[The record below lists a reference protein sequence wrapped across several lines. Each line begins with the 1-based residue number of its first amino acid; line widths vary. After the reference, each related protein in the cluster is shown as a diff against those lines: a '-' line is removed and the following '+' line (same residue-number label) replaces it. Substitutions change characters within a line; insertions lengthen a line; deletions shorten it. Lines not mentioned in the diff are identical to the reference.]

1 MATKTLPN
9 EIMGI
14 LRQFGVADE
23 DSSKA
28 SITQPKELE
37 FKLTTR
43 LISFLFGQ
51 TRYYII
57 FDNTADDNKHT
68 VIEHV
73 QAVVP
78 HIEGHLVKN
87 PHDET
92 TTYGL
97 RYKFKEVYLYKVI
110 SPKTRLDVELS
121 TRYPDLSRS
130 TIQKYIKAGHVRVN
144 DQAVMQPKF
153 DVIEADI
160 IAMVPPDAIDHSE
173 QTIPILYIDDNV
185 IVINKPAGILSH
197 SKGALNDE
205 FTVGEFF
212 RRYTTNALET
222 SRPGIVHR
230 LDRDT
235 SGVMIGARNDE
246 TALLLKEQFSTR
258 KTKKQYVAIVRGV
271 PKVGNAVIDL
281 PIARNPSKPSTFR
294 VDPAGKNAITTYEV
308 LASNAKDSLVEL
320 WPKTGRTH
328 QLRVHMQYIN
338 TPILGDRIYGDKDKA
353 DRLYLHAHTL
363 ELTIPTSK
371 REVFTAPVP
380 AEFTKHF
387 PGVKRG

>member
-121 TRYPDLSRS
+121 NRYPDLSRS

-144 DQAVMQPKF
+144 DQVVTQPKF

-185 IVINKPAGILSH
+185 IVINKPIGVLTH

-205 FTVGEFF
+205 FTVADFF
-212 RRYTTNALET
+212 RRYTTNGLET

-235 SGVMIGARNDE
+235 SGVIIGARNDE
-246 TALLLKEQFSTR
+246 TALLLKKQFADRT
-258 KTKKQYVAIVRGV
+258 TKKHYTAVIDGIPKLPEAI
-271 PKVGNAVIDL
+271 IDL
-281 PIARNPSKPSTFR
+281 PIGRNPSSPSMFR
-294 VDPAGKNAITTYEV
+294 VDPSGKAAITKYEV
-308 LASNAKDSLVEL
+308 LDSDDKQAVVALH
-320 WPKTGRTH
+320 PKTGRTH
-328 QLRVHMQYIN
+328 QLRVHMAYIAS
-338 TPILGDRIYGDKDKA
+338 PIAGDRIYGSVKTA
-353 DRLYLHAHTL
+353 PRLMLHANSL
-363 ELTIPTSK
+363 ELTIPTSTRK
-371 REVFTAPVP
+371 TFEAALPK
-380 AEFTKHF
+380 EFSNRF
-387 PGVKRG
+387 PGLSRD